1 VRRLLKRLLRSGCD
15 GTDVVDDGDTA
26 DRGNIMFR
34 RALRRTAIAALAA
47 AVASCIAGFAP
58 ADASPPTHD
67 RSVVKN
73 VAVTIPPLAE
83 CPGPVP
89 GTSIDLV
96 FTDIFHLQFT
106 EDTFH
111 VGGTQTGTFVV
122 RSATGEALAS
132 GHFTTTFSDQGP
144 GFPTEAFTNHV
155 NAIGKSADG
164 TPVRIHLA
172 QHFTITPNGDVTV
185 DRVTASCG

>member
-1 VRRLLKRLLRSGCD
+1 
-15 GTDVVDDGDTA
+15 
-26 DRGNIMFR
+26 MFR
-34 RALRRTAIAALAA
+34 RALSRITIAALAA
-47 AVASCIAGFAP
+47 AVAICMAGFAP
-58 ADASPPTHD
+58 ADASPPTHEK
-67 RSVVKN
+67 SVVKD

-96 FTDIFHLQFT
+96 FTDIFHLIFT

-144 GFPTEAFTNHV
+144 GFPTEAFTSHV
-155 NAIGKSADG
+155 NAIGKAADG
-164 TPVRIHLA
+164 TRVRIHLA
-172 QHFTITPNGDVTV
+172 QHFTVTPNGDVTV
-185 DRVTASCG
+185 DRITASCG

>member
-1 VRRLLKRLLRSGCD
+1 VK
-15 GTDVVDDGDTA
+15 VVDGGDES

-34 RALRRTAIAALAA
+34 RAQRRIAIAALAA
-47 AVASCIAGFAP
+47 AVATCMAGFAP
-58 ADASPPTHD
+58 ADASPPTHEK
-67 RSVVKN
+67 SVIKD
-73 VAVTIPPLAE
+73 VAVTIPPLTE

-89 GTSIDLV
+89 DTSIDLL

-122 RSATGEALAS
+122 RSATGEAIAS

-144 GFPTEAFTNHV
+144 GFPTETFSNHV
-155 NAIGKSADG
+155 NISGKTADG
-164 TPVRIHLA
+164 TRINIHLT

-185 DRVTASCG
+185 DRVTASCS

>member
-1 VRRLLKRLLRSGCD
+1 
-15 GTDVVDDGDTA
+15 
-26 DRGNIMFR
+26 MFR
-34 RALRRTAIAALAA
+34 RALWRTAIAALAA
-47 AVASCIAGFAP
+47 AVALCMAGFAP
-58 ADASPPTHD
+58 ADASPPTHEK
-67 RSVVKN
+67 SVVKD

-89 GTSIDLV
+89 DTSIDLV
-96 FTDIFHLQFT
+96 FTDVFHLIFT

-122 RSATGEALAS
+122 RSATGEAIAS

-144 GFPTEAFTNHV
+144 GFPTEAFSDHV
-155 NAIGKSADG
+155 NISGKTADG
-164 TPVRIHLA
+164 TRINIHLT
-172 QHFTITPNGDVTV
+172 QHFTVTPNGDVTV